1 MKTDH
6 RNKYYTEIVQQ
17 KTKLYSSVMWHHIQ
31 IVLFEWRLIS
41 SNYISQLKSFI
52 LTKKT
57 NRTNS
62 MHRDSNDAFL
72 QIVRWKVL

>member
-1 MKTDH
+1 
-6 RNKYYTEIVQQ
+6 
-17 KTKLYSSVMWHHIQ
+17 MWHHIQ
-31 IVLFEWRLIS
+31 IVLFKWRLIS

-57 NRTNS
+57 NRTNF